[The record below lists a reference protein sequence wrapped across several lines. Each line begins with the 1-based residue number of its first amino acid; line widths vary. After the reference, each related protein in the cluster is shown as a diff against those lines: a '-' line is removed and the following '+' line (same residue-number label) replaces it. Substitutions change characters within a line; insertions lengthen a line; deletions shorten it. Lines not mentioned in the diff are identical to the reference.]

1 MGTSMQTVKRNL
13 GYGTAFSLLVG
24 LAAPAMAQSDDKSS
38 KVSTGNEEIIVTAR
52 KQTERLQEAPVA
64 VTAIGADRLERIGAT
79 DISDLSGRAP
89 NVTINTI
96 GNFGSSIAVFIRG
109 IGNGDP
115 DSTVDPSVGIY
126 VDGVYIP
133 RTANSSLDLFDV
145 EQVEILRGPQGTLFG
160 RNTAGGA
167 VNYRTKR
174 PTGEIGRAHV

>member
-1 MGTSMQTVKRNL
+1 M
-13 GYGTAFSLLVG
+13 
-24 LAAPAMAQSDDKSS
+24 
-38 KVSTGNEEIIVTAR
+38 TAR
-52 KQTERLQEAPVA
+52 KKTERLQEAPVA
-64 VTAIGADRLERIGAT
+64 VTAIGSDRLERIGAT

-96 GNFGSSIAVFIRG
+96 GNFGSSVAVFIRG

-145 EQVEILRGPQGTLFG
+145 EQVDDESADNEAGEASSSDDSDPIVQDDQKENAKAKKAAKSKSSDESDVDEDEDGVDEDEASAEVVSLDAF
-160 RNTAGGA
+160 RN
-167 VNYRTKR
+167 KK
-174 PTGEIGRAHV
+174 

>member
-1 MGTSMQTVKRNL
+1 MTTHKALKRQL
-13 GYGTAFSLLVG
+13 GYGTALSLMIG
-24 LAAPAMAQSDDKSS
+24 FAAPAMAQDGEETS
-38 KVSTGNEEIIVTAR
+38 KISKGNEIITVTAR
-52 KQTERLQEAPVA
+52 KKTERLQEAPVA
-64 VTAIGADRLERIGAT
+64 VTAIGADRLDRIGAT

-96 GNFGSSIAVFIRG
+96 GNFGSSVAVFIRG

-145 EQVEILRGPQGTLFG
+145 EQVEILRGPQGTLYG
-160 RNTAGGA
+160 RNTTGGA
-167 VNYRTKR
+167 GN
-174 PTGEIGRAHV
+174 